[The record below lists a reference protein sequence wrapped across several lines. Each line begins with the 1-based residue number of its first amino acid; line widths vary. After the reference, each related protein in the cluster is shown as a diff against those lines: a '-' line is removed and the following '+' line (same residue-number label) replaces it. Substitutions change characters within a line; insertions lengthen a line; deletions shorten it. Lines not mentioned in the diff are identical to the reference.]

1 MTTIEAFGQFRPFT
15 VGFDTIFDKLS
26 DAAIPHGGKFNIP
39 YNIVKSK
46 NESGDDIWFIEM
58 AVAGYNKKHIDIEL
72 KENNLTITCSK
83 KDETPPEDA
92 VEFVHKGIAERNFYK
107 TFALAEH
114 VKVNGAEIVDGI
126 LVIELFRKIPE
137 KEKPKTIKIK

>member
-26 DAAIPHGGKFNIP
+26 DAAIPHSGKINIP

-46 NESGDDIWFIEM
+46 NESGDDIWFIEI

-114 VKVNGAEIVDGI
+114 VEVKGAEIVDGI
-126 LVIELFRKIPE
+126 LSIELIRNIPE

>member
-26 DAAIPHGGKFNIP
+26 TCHTTQGGINIP
-39 YNIVKSK
+39 YNIIKRS
-46 NESGDDIWFIEM
+46 EDSWFIEM
-58 AVAGYNKKHIDIEL
+58 AVAGFNKKNVDIEL

-83 KDETPPEDA
+83 KNETPPEDA
-92 VEFVHKGIAERNFYK
+92 VEFIHKGIAERNFYK

>member
-1 MTTIEAFGQFRPFT
+1 MTFG
-15 VGFDTIFDKLS
+15 S
-26 DAAIPHGGKFNIP
+26 
-39 YNIVKSK
+39 SK
-46 NESGDDIWFIEM
+46 M